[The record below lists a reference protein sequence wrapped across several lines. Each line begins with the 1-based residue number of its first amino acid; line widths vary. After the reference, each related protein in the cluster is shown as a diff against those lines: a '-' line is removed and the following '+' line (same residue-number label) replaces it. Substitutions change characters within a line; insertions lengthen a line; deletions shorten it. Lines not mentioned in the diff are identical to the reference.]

1 MSLSYCHLNNFINN
15 FHAVFVT
22 KNLIGIISEL
32 FFHWSLPIFNF
43 LTLFLTPLLTTFV
56 YLSTQTDIQFNQ
68 WPTQKSMRNA
78 PLNITHR
85 AFDLLGAC
93 YHGNHHSYHKFFTSV
108 YIDNLILKHTSSVYS
123 VYSPNQEVLFQKGH
137 QNRKYSPQEVTIQAV
152 SFQNGQHNRKQL
164 SGRGEISSVSLVTH
178 FFPSKSSHCIQMLC
192 WKVFL
197 KLFRLF
203 AGGGSVQIFFF
214 TQKNSE
220 ARSVLKYIFFFWNIF
235 PDWILQLLL
244 FSLLVIVSH
253 WRSCLVTIS

>member
-1 MSLSYCHLNNFINN
+1 MGIN
-15 FHAVFVT
+15 
-22 KNLIGIISEL
+22 
-32 FFHWSLPIFNF
+32 
-43 LTLFLTPLLTTFV
+43 
-56 YLSTQTDIQFNQ
+56 
-68 WPTQKSMRNA
+68 
-78 PLNITHR
+78 
-85 AFDLLGAC
+85 
-93 YHGNHHSYHKFFTSV
+93 HSYHKFFTSV
-108 YIDNLILKHTSSVYS
+108 YINNLILKHTSSVYS

-164 SGRGEISSVSLVTH
+164 SGRGQIFSVSLVTH

-203 AGGGSVQIFFF
+203 SGGGSVQIFFF

>member
-1 MSLSYCHLNNFINN
+1 MSLSYCHLNNFTNN

-32 FFHWSLPIFNF
+32 FFHWSLPYFNF

-68 WPTQKSMRNA
+68 WPTQKSMI
-78 PLNITHR
+78 PLIESLICWVLVTMGIN
-85 AFDLLGAC
+85 
-93 YHGNHHSYHKFFTSV
+93 HSYHKFFTSV
-108 YIDNLILKHTSSVYS
+108 YINNLILKHTSSVYS

-164 SGRGEISSVSLVTH
+164 SGRGELFSVSLVTH
-178 FFPSKSSHCIQMLC
+178 FFPSKSSHCIQILC
-192 WKVFL
+192 WKAFL

-203 AGGGSVQIFFF
+203 SGGGSVQIYFH
-214 TQKNSE
+214 TKNQWGKKCSE
-220 ARSVLKYIFFFWNIF
+220 IFFFFWNIF
-235 PDWILQLLL
+235 PDWILKLLL